1 MFGEPF
7 WKDPSRMSHS
17 SATVRA
23 LTYCDLHYIKKDR
36 LLHVLD
42 FYSAFANSFAR
53 NLVLSYDLKTRV
65 RTLSIG
71 RICILLGNILLSWL
85 FSYLGSI
92 HYSVLM
98 PVHALC
104 YDI

>member
-1 MFGEPF
+1 MTILSIFFISVVVCCLYLGRGDVFGEPF

-42 FYSAFANSFAR
+42 FYTAFANSFAR

-65 RTLSIG
+65 REI
-71 RICILLGNILLSWL
+71 
-85 FSYLGSI
+85 FS
-92 HYSVLM
+92 
-98 PVHALC
+98 
-104 YDI
+104 